1 MPCNCCPKAKAIQ
14 SRVHKLLTFSLCNG
28 LLESLI
34 YYAIR
39 SSTKHYSNVST
50 LEPFF
55 KWCSFLLGKAV
66 GEMILFFGCRKKT
79 EDYIYEDE
87 LLSYSQDGTIEQL
100 HVAFSRDQVS
110 FLGFLRFLCSMFLIY

>member
-1 MPCNCCPKAKAIQ
+1 MESGAP
-14 SRVHKLLTFSLCNG
+14 LLG
-28 LLESLI
+28 L
-34 YYAIR
+34 
-39 SSTKHYSNVST
+39 TKSMYYSNVPT
-50 LEPFF
+50 LDLYF

-87 LLSYSQDGTIEQL
+87 LLSYSQDGTIKQL

-110 FLGFLRFLCSMFLIY
+110 FLGFLEIFLFNGFFLIH